1 MFILGRKTAPKKKVI
16 EKAMAAPLS
25 RGEKIRFQKE
35 IEYQNKILREN
46 YQMIKLS
53 KINKEASEGIKEGL
67 RLLDNELCHLEKYDY
82 YGSREEIFKD
92 INDLIDNARAFADIL
107 VECNCVSAVID
118 SDDEDFGTPKSDDD
132 YLRDYNLAHPE
143 VPLDYFDNVEDP
155 TGYEAD
161 YNDIFDEEEDF

>member
-25 RGEKIRFQKE
+25 REEKIRIQKE

-53 KINKEASEGIKEGL
+53 KLNQEASEGIKEGL
-67 RLLDNELCHLEKYDY
+67 RLLAGDLTRLEKYEY
-82 YGSREEIFKD
+82 YGTREEIFED
-92 INDLIDNARAFADIL
+92 IHDLIDNARAFADIL
-107 VECNCVSAVID
+107 VECNCSGAVID

-132 YLRDYNLAHPE
+132 YLREYNLAHPE
-143 VPLDYFDNVEDP
+143 VPLDYFDDVEDP
-155 TGYEAD
+155 TDYEAD
-161 YNDIFDEEEDF
+161 YNGFFDEEEDF